1 MTYYNLTIFTS
12 KLSLMLIQN
21 RQNSILFILL
31 LLSQGCMHSEGSR
44 SMEKQDIH
52 VTTLSGMLEGGS
64 GTSVLLEEM
73 GARELIPIDTVTCDA
88 SGAFEINWSPT
99 RIAFYQMRPGEEGSL
114 TLLTEPGEQIIFQ
127 GAKGGGASY
136 SISGSPG
143 SELLR
148 TLAKEHKKSLDA
160 LGIISRKNREQMSS
174 PDYSVLKQ
182 QFDLQFDS
190 ITSGFHNYS
199 TSFIKE
205 NAKSPAI
212 LIALYNLYGQGLPVF
227 HPGADFPIYQ
237 FVDSVLMVGYSD
249 MEAVQLLHA
258 QVAEARGRMQN
269 NRPLKQLEK
278 GKIAPDFVSSRP
290 DGSEMALSDL
300 RGNYLLLGFWAG
312 WSHTCREENA
322 SLVKAMERYGNLNF
336 RILQVSVDDN
346 RDLWENAIR
355 EDGLNWDHVSDLLRW
370 ETPVVDLYHVER
382 IPYNV
387 LLDPAGK
394 IVASDLTGEQLL
406 NTLDQILKQ

>member
-1 MTYYNLTIFTS
+1 MPIRNS
-12 KLSLMLIQN
+12 S
-21 RQNSILFILL
+21 SILVIILL
-31 LLSQGCMHSEGSR
+31 MTQGCVQKGSSGSGEGPDKR
-44 SMEKQDIH
+44 
-52 VTTLSGMLEGGS
+52 VTTLSGVLAGGS
-64 GTSVLLEEM
+64 GTIILLEEM
-73 GARELIPIDTVTCDA
+73 GARELIPIDTVTCDG
-88 SGAFEINWSPT
+88 SDAFEINWSPT
-99 RIAFYQMRPGEEGSL
+99 QIAFYQMRPGGEGSL
-114 TLLTEPGEQIIFQ
+114 TLLAEPGEKIIFR
-127 GAKGGGASY
+127 GIAGNRLTY
-136 SISGSPG
+136 SINGSPG
-143 SELLR
+143 SELLM
-148 TLAKEHKKSLDA
+148 TLAAEHKKTLDA
-160 LGIISRKNREQMSS
+160 LGTISRKNRDQMSS
-174 PDYSVLKQ
+174 PDYTALKQ

-190 ITSGFHNYS
+190 ITSSFHHYS

-205 NAKSPAI
+205 NATSPAI

-237 FVDSVLMVGYSD
+237 FVDSALMVGYSD

-258 QVAEARGRMQN
+258 QVAEARGSMQN

-278 GKIAPDFVSSRP
+278 GEIAPDFVSSRP

-300 RGNYLLLGFWAG
+300 RGNYVLLGFWAS

-346 RDLWENAIR
+346 KDLWESAIR
-355 EDGLNWDHVSDLLRW
+355 EDGLIWDHASDLKRW

-394 IVASDLTGEQLL
+394 IVASDLTGEKLL